1 MGRYRRY
8 RGDRRLKRGCRKGL
22 DTVGSRVIPYKKS
35 EPNMVE
41 VECPQCTSTVDLGS
55 NTTGIYECPHCH
67 EDFEYESSLEDYRR
81 GIKANMGVVKVT
93 KPFGGYYRLGNL
105 VDAPEDGGLKFDINF
120 WLLPLFPII
129 IPWIL
134 GLIGLKIVQGL
145 IYKLGGH
152 PGKMLVEVD
161 HIYIQPDGRVIV
173 PIYGLAPFKFN
184 IEGKM
189 RIQTHYDEGEWRS
202 VSIIKGRKI
211 YFSLAGLEHSN
222 STKEKVYQ
230 FLRRFNLEECAR
242 HTSHSPS

>member
-1 MGRYRRY
+1 
-8 RGDRRLKRGCRKGL
+8 
-22 DTVGSRVIPYKKS
+22 
-35 EPNMVE
+35 MVE
-41 VECPQCTSTVDLGS
+41 VECPYCTETVDLGS
-55 NTTGIYECPHCH
+55 NAKGIYECPHCH

-81 GIKANMGVVKVT
+81 VIKANMGVEKVT
-93 KPFGGYYRLGNL
+93 KPFAGYYRLGNL
-105 VDAPEDGGLKFDINF
+105 VDAPEDENGGFSTDLGSI
-120 WLLPLFPII
+120 LLFIIFFPII

-134 GLIGLKIVQGL
+134 GLFGLRIIQSMM
-145 IYKLGGH
+145 YKLGGH

-202 VSIIKGRKI
+202 ISIIKGKKI

-242 HTSHSPS
+242 HTFHSPS